1 MYEKGNSWGLVL
13 FVSEHGLG
21 ILCNKYLHNEWSNG
35 DLYNLLLC
43 LWQLHNKLLLREN
56 TYLTVGFFMVY
67 ILACL
72 EWLQGVEI
80 GKTPQVSV
88 WSCRTA

>member
-35 DLYNLLLC
+35 DLYDLLL
-43 LWQLHNKLLLREN
+43 WQ
-56 TYLTVGFFMVY
+56 
-67 ILACL
+67 
-72 EWLQGVEI
+72 
-80 GKTPQVSV
+80 
-88 WSCRTA
+88 